1 MIHSVMRRERK
12 GGWRERREGGEGEKG
27 RENKLSMTKTSI
39 PPLGK
44 GGVKNV

>member
-1 MIHSVMRRERK
+1 MIHSAMRRERK
-12 GGWRERREGGEGEKG
+12 GGWREGGEGEKG
-27 RENKLSMTKTSI
+27 RDNKLSMTKTSI